1 MKSIN
6 LKFKLLVPFCFFIC
20 LWSCKN
26 CDPIAITYTT
36 SVPYEVDTLIQE
48 ELTYTIIQDGGQI
61 SRIPGAMLL
70 GTNPKIEFTK
80 VIQNTSQHDGSFS
93 LTIDATINDTR
104 VRAFGSTYLTQGQ
117 TSEIKASSEITPNSL
132 LEIDDAEVTSTI
144 ITPPIVSVEKR
155 ISKIRYEEHERLCN
169 PFEEDCNKSQ

>member
-1 MKSIN
+1 MKKHI
-6 LKFKLLVPFCFFIC
+6 LLYLIITCI
-20 LWSCKN
+20 WSCKN
-26 CDPIAITYTT
+26 CDPITVRYSTQ
-36 SVPYEVDTLIQE
+36 VPYEIDTLIQE
-48 ELTYTIIQDGGQI
+48 ELTYSVIQEGGQI

>member
-1 MKSIN
+1 
-6 LKFKLLVPFCFFIC
+6 
-20 LWSCKN
+20 
-26 CDPIAITYTT
+26 
-36 SVPYEVDTLIQE
+36 
-48 ELTYTIIQDGGQI
+48 
-61 SRIPGAMLL
+61 MLL

-117 TSEIKASSEITPNSL
+117 TAEIKASSEITPNSL

-155 ISKIRYEEHERLCN
+155 LCRKSGTKQHERLCAIPCKEN
-169 PFEEDCNKSQ
+169 CNKSQ